1 VGKRFACKPD
11 LKAYTDFL
19 QPEQYASWIEDT
31 VAVMRAQGLGDLLNP
46 TYVPEPH
53 ERDVFQDKQAFT
65 YMMLMKKVK
74 TPTGKRIVKNYK
86 TTYDAQAV
94 LYELVTEGMQS
105 TYAVLRGRELLRTLT
120 NQKFDPRNGKVSAM
134 EFITRF
140 ENMVEQYNEQQEHLG
155 SKLSD
160 ELQKNLLASSVSGVT
175 ILRAVS
181 DREQESVVRGG
192 FPFDYKAYS
201 IVLKA
206 QAVLFDEQL
215 MGRRSVNIAT
225 LEHHP
230 ADDQEQAAVDEINEF
245 MVNVMRRRSSGAT
258 MNKETWE
265 SLSPEGKATWD
276 KLDPGDK
283 RKVLQY
289 AMQRADKASI
299 DANVTEIDGDD
310 DVEPTVDPDED
321 VVAGP
326 ITEAEINSA
335 ISQARKNAHAGDARR
350 MMSGKGKPKPK
361 GTTLVK
367 NVNFLGN
374 SDTVGATTD
383 ELEEALEHY
392 WNPRESV
399 HPMDGAD
406 FQTGG

>member
-1 VGKRFACKPD
+1 
-11 LKAYTDFL
+11 
-19 QPEQYASWIEDT
+19 
-31 VAVMRAQGLGDLLNP
+31 
-46 TYVPEPH
+46 
-53 ERDVFQDKQAFT
+53 
-65 YMMLMKKVK
+65 
-74 TPTGKRIVKNYK
+74 
-86 TTYDAQAV
+86 
-94 LYELVTEGMQS
+94 
-105 TYAVLRGRELLRTLT
+105 
-120 NQKFDPRNGKVSAM
+120 
-134 EFITRF
+134 
-140 ENMVEQYNEQQEHLG
+140 
-155 SKLSD
+155 
-160 ELQKNLLASSVSGVT
+160 
-175 ILRAVS
+175 
-181 DREQESVVRGG
+181 
-192 FPFDYKAYS
+192 
-201 IVLKA
+201 
-206 QAVLFDEQL
+206 
-215 MGRRSVNIAT
+215 
-225 LEHHP
+225 
-230 ADDQEQAAVDEINEF
+230 VDEINEF

-392 WNPRESV
+392 WNPREPV